1 VKKIS
6 YLHKKYLYM
15 KIMKYGQV
23 SFVVVRF
30 IHWLSEIKHS
40 ERVRFENIPKS
51 EKEPGF
57 NQSEES

>member
-1 VKKIS
+1 
-6 YLHKKYLYM
+6 M
-15 KIMKYGQV
+15 KIRKYKQV

-30 IHWLSEIKHS
+30 IHWLSETKNS
-40 ERVRFENIPKS
+40 EKVRFENIPKS

>member
-1 VKKIS
+1 
-6 YLHKKYLYM
+6 M
-15 KIMKYGQV
+15 KIRKYGQV

-30 IHWLSEIKHS
+30 IHWLSETKNS
-40 ERVRFENIPKS
+40 KKVRFENIPKS